1 MKHFHLELRADF
13 VLPVH
18 IESVRILVPFILL
31 HAAFYWLQMPELWGG
46 GGSQGLCVLPGSCS
60 NTVFLRSCACDER
73 KEPLL
78 TNTLLSTEL
87 NHFPALCLFLC
98 SSNCL
103 DF

>member
-46 GGSQGLCVLPGSCS
+46 GGLRDFVS
-60 NTVFLRSCACDER
+60 FLEAV
-73 KEPLL
+73 P
-78 TNTLLSTEL
+78 T
-87 NHFPALCLFLC
+87 LC
-98 SSNCL
+98 SSDPVPVMKERSPYSLIHFFLQN
-103 DF
+103 